1 MNENDNNNKGFRL
14 STFILAL
21 SFGGVLSVSALFGV
35 SSYLSAQRLVD
46 HEIRQSFDYRHRI
59 VQLNLNEKLSQIAA
73 RLSLLS
79 DLQPLIQAVGDSARS
94 DVDNFLFDVMQSD
107 EMRDLDVLIITN
119 QQGAVIGDASSLLS
133 PLSKLTGH
141 IYQNAP
147 RVFQKWSLVELDVS
161 SQKMALVYSV
171 PLIEGVYGQ
180 VIGAAYVAFA
190 LTENIQFSKRLM
202 AAADVARLYLTN
214 ETRILVKAG
223 SDPLGQDMDDTQVL
237 SLAKKANND
246 IIKVGDYVGA
256 SQDINIGVNG
266 GGKLNVITFMRRDT
280 AVDLMQEYRMSGLLL
295 IIGALITALCI
306 AYMIR
311 RLMRNSTLRLTAYVD
326 QVNKGDRAARFQAGP
341 VQEFNRLGDVVG
353 NMVATIHENERY
365 LTNLIDLA
373 PSPIIVWDEQGRMT
387 KFNRAAERM
396 MGFVVDAGQTPDVQD
411 IMAEIS
417 QSNELERKASIL
429 QRSLNG
435 EMIEGWEMAHRNFK
449 TAQINYISWSISPV
463 AFHSDGSVATV
474 LAQGLDITQRKRA
487 EKELQRINEE
497 LERRVTNRTRALE
510 DEIVERRH
518 IETELRNSEE
528 RFRDIAEASSDW
540 FWEMGPDLR
549 FSYMSDKA
557 MIVSGFMEEDII
569 GKTREE
575 LIGLTPEDCQQPKW
589 RAHIETM
596 ERREPFRAFEYTL
609 KNHHGD
615 KRVFRISGKPVFNS
629 LTGDFL
635 GYRGSG
641 RDVTEDY
648 LRAQEL
654 QIAKEEAENA
664 SQAKSEFLS
673 SMSHELR
680 TPLNGILGFAQL
692 LLMPKGNQLQ
702 DSQKEFINQILKAGN
717 HLLNLI
723 NEILDLAK
731 IEARK
736 VEISLEPVNPYN
748 VMEDVIDLLDGLA
761 HDRGIQLINEITEDN
776 TTMIYADFT
785 RLKQVLVNLGGNAIK
800 YNKERGLVRFT
811 CKYDAGL
818 DMVQFNVIDTGLGID
833 LKQKDELFVPFNR
846 LNAEFSE
853 IEGTGIGLAITDKLV
868 GLMGGEMGVDST
880 PGEGSCFWFRL
891 PVYKQVLSDGR
902 KGGAAFQ
909 EIETINPVLRRT
921 LKILYVEDNPSNS
934 ALMQDAL
941 TQSPNVELIIKRTA
955 EEGLAYIETDEVD
968 LLFLDINLPGMS
980 GWDMMEILRQK
991 QKFGDFPIIAVTA
1004 QAMRTDVVRA
1014 QTVGFADYLSKPINL
1029 KDVFD
1034 LIRKH
1039 TRVS

>member
-1 MNENDNNNKGFRL
+1 MNNNKGFRL
-14 STFILAL
+14 STLILAL
-21 SFGGVLSVSALFGV
+21 SFGGVLSVSTLFGI
-35 SSYLSAQRLVD
+35 SSYLSAQRLID
-46 HEIRQSFDYRHRI
+46 HEIHQSFDYRHRI
-59 VQLNLNEKLSQIAA
+59 VQLNLNEKLSQISA
-73 RLSLLS
+73 RVSLLS
-79 DLQPLIQAVGDSARS
+79 DLQPLIQAVGTGAKS
-94 DVDNFLFDVMQSD
+94 DAENALFDVMQSD
-107 EMRDLDVLIITN
+107 EMRDVDVLIVTN
-119 QQGAVIGDASSLLS
+119 HQGEIVGDASSLLS
-133 PLSKLTGH
+133 PLSKFTH
-141 IYQNAP
+141 KIYQNTP
-147 RVFQKWSLVELDVS
+147 HIFQKWSLVELDEP
-161 SQKMALVYSV
+161 SQTMALVYSV
-171 PLIEGVYGQ
+171 PLIEGQYGQ

-214 ETRILVKAG
+214 GKRILTKAG
-223 SDPLGQDMDDTQVL
+223 SDFLGQHMDDAQVL
-237 SLAKKANND
+237 ALAQKADTD
-246 IIKVGDYVGA
+246 IMKVGEYIGA
-256 SQDINIGVNG
+256 SQDIQVGVNG
-266 GGKLNVITFMRRDT
+266 GVKLNVITFMRRDT
-280 AVDLMQEYRMSGLLL
+280 AIDLMQEYRMNGLLL
-295 IIGALITALCI
+295 IVGALITALCI

-326 QVNKGDRAARFQAGP
+326 QVNKGDRTARFEAGP
-341 VQEFNRLGDVVG
+341 VLEFNRLGDVVG

-396 MGFVVDAGQTPDVQD
+396 MGFVVDAGQMPDVQD
-411 IMAEIS
+411 IMGAIS
-417 QSNELERKASIL
+417 QPDETDRKISVLE
-429 QRSLNG
+429 RSLNG
-435 EMIEGWEMAHRNFK
+435 EVIEGWEMAHRNFK
-449 TAQINYISWSISPV
+449 TAQMNYISWSISPV
-463 AFHSDGSVATV
+463 AFHQDGSVATI

-497 LERRVTNRTRALE
+497 LERRVANRTRALE
-510 DEIVERRH
+510 DEIVERRQ
-518 IETELRNSEE
+518 IEAELRNSEE
-528 RFRDIAEASSDW
+528 RFRDIAEAASDW

-557 MIVSGFMEEDII
+557 IMVSGFLKTEII

-575 LIGLTPEDCQQPKW
+575 LIGLTPEECQQPKW
-589 RAHIETM
+589 RAHIGAM

-609 KNHHGD
+609 KNSQGD
-615 KRVFRISGKPVFNS
+615 KRVFRISGKPIFNS
-629 LTGDFL
+629 ITGEFL

-664 SQAKSEFLS
+664 SQAKTEFLS

-748 VMEDVIDLLDGLA
+748 VMEDVIDLLGGLA
-761 HDRGIQLINEITEDN
+761 QDRGIQLINEITEDN

-800 YNKERGLVRFT
+800 YNKERGSVRFT
-811 CKYDAGL
+811 CAYDPDL
-818 DMVQFNVIDTGLGID
+818 DMVRFNVIDTGPGID

-853 IEGTGIGLAITDKLV
+853 VEGTGIGLAITDKLV
-868 GLMGGEMGVDST
+868 GLMGGKLGVDST
-880 PGEGSCFWFRL
+880 LGEGSCFWFCL
-891 PVYKQVLSDGR
+891 PVYNENLIGGR
-902 KGGAAFQ
+902 EALTTFH
-909 EIETINPVLRRT
+909 EIETIDTVLSFK
-921 LKILYVEDNPSNS
+921 LHILYVEDNPSNS

-941 TQSPNVELIIKRTA
+941 AQSPNVELIIKRTA
-955 EEGLAYIETDEVD
+955 EEGLAYIETHQVD

-1004 QAMRTDVVRA
+1004 QAMRADIVRA
-1014 QTVGFADYLSKPINL
+1014 QTVGFADYLSKPIHL

-1039 TRVS
+1039 TQVN

>member
-1 MNENDNNNKGFRL
+1 MKNNNNKGFRL

-21 SFGGVLSVSALFGV
+21 SFGGVLTVSALFGI
-35 SSYLSAQRLVD
+35 SSYLSAQRLID
-46 HEIRQSFDYRHRI
+46 HEIHQSFDYRHRI
-59 VQLNLNEKLSQIAA
+59 VQLNLNEMLSQIAA
-73 RLSLLS
+73 RVSLLS
-79 DLQPLIQAVGDSARS
+79 DLQPLIQAVGNGGKP
-94 DVDNFLFDVMQSD
+94 DVENFLFDVMQSD
-107 EMRDLDVLIITN
+107 EMRDLDVLIVTN
-119 QQGAVIGDASSLLS
+119 QQGEIIGDASSLLS
-133 PLSKLTGH
+133 PLSKFTH
-141 IYQNAP
+141 KIYQSTP
-147 RVFQKWSLVELDVS
+147 RVFQKWSLVELDAS
-161 SQKMALVYSV
+161 SQTMALVYSV
-171 PLIEGVYGQ
+171 PLIEGQYGQ
-180 VIGAAYVAFA
+180 VIGSAFVALA

-214 ETRILVKAG
+214 GKRILTKAG
-223 SDPLGQDMDDTQVL
+223 SDPLGQRMDDTQI
-237 SLAKKANND
+237 LALAQKADED
-246 IIKVGDYVGA
+246 IMKIGDYVGA
-256 SQDINIGVNG
+256 SQDIQLGVNG
-266 GGKLNVITFMRRDT
+266 GVKLNVITFMRRDT
-280 AVDLMQEYRMSGLLL
+280 AIDLMQEYRISGILL
-295 IIGALITALCI
+295 IVGALITALCI

-326 QVNKGDRAARFQAGP
+326 QVNKGDRAACFQAGP
-341 VQEFNRLGDVVG
+341 VREFNRLGDVVG
-353 NMVATIHENERY
+353 NMVTTIHENERY

-396 MGFVVDAGQTPDVQD
+396 MGFVVDAGQKPNIQD
-411 IMAEIS
+411 IMGAIS
-417 QSNELERKASIL
+417 QADETDRQISVLE
-429 QRSLNG
+429 RSLNG
-435 EMIEGWEMAHRNFK
+435 EVIEGWEMAHRNFK

-463 AFHSDGSVATV
+463 AFHRDGSVATI
-474 LAQGLDITQRKRA
+474 LAQGQDITQRKRA
-487 EKELQRINEE
+487 EKELYRINEE
-497 LERRVTNRTRALE
+497 LERRVTNRTQALE
-510 DEIVERRH
+510 DEIVERRL

-549 FSYMSDKA
+549 FRYMSDKA
-557 MIVSGFMEEDII
+557 MLVSGFLEEEII

-575 LIGLTPEDCQQPKW
+575 LVGLTPEECEHPKW
-589 RAHIETM
+589 RAHLATM

-609 KNHHGD
+609 KNRHGD
-615 KRVFRISGKPVFNS
+615 KRVFRISGKPIFNS
-629 LTGDFL
+629 LTGEFL

-664 SQAKSEFLS
+664 SQAKTEFLS

-702 DSQKEFINQILKAGN
+702 DSQKEFVNQILKAGN

-761 HDRGIQLINEITEDN
+761 HDRGIRLINDITEDN
-776 TTMIYADFT
+776 AVMVYADFT
-785 RLKQVLVNLGGNAIK
+785 RVKQVLVNLGGNAIK
-800 YNKERGLVRFT
+800 YNKDQGLVRFS
-811 CKYDAGL
+811 CAYDADL
-818 DMVQFNVIDTGLGID
+818 DMVQFNVIDTGPGID
-833 LKQKDELFVPFNR
+833 LKKKEELFVPFNR

-891 PVYKQVLSDGR
+891 PVYKQELIDGR
-902 KGGAAFQ
+902 KGLTDFHG
-909 EIETINPVLRRT
+909 IETVNPVLKRR
-921 LKILYVEDNPSNS
+921 LSILYVEDNPSNS
-934 ALMQDAL
+934 ILMHDAL
-941 TQSPNVELIIKRTA
+941 AQSPNIELIIKRTA
-955 EEGLAYIETDEVD
+955 EEGLAYIETHKID
-968 LLFLDINLPGMS
+968 LLFLDINLPRMS

-991 QKFGDFPIIAVTA
+991 QKFGEFPIIAVTA
-1004 QAMRTDVVRA
+1004 QAMRADIARA
-1014 QTVGFADYLSKPINL
+1014 QTAGFAGYLSKPIHL

-1039 TRVS
+1039 TQVD

>member
-1 MNENDNNNKGFRL
+1 MNNNKGFRL

-21 SFGGVLSVSALFGV
+21 SFGGVLSVSALFGI
-35 SSYLSAQRLVD
+35 SSYLSAQRLID

-59 VQLNLNEKLSQIAA
+59 VQLNLNETLSQIAA
-73 RLSLLS
+73 RVSLLS
-79 DLQPLIQAVGDSARS
+79 DLQPLIQAVENGGKP
-94 DVDNFLFDVMQSD
+94 DVENFLFDVMQSD
-107 EMRDLDVLIITN
+107 EMRDLDILIVTN
-119 QQGAVIGDASSLLS
+119 QQGKIVGDASSLLS
-133 PLSKLTGH
+133 PLSKFTH
-141 IYQNAP
+141 KIYPSTP
-147 RVFQKWSLVELDVS
+147 RVFQKWSLVELDAA
-161 SQKMALVYSV
+161 SQTMALVYSV
-171 PLIEGVYGQ
+171 PLIEGQYGQ
-180 VIGAAYVAFA
+180 VIGSAFVALA

-202 AAADVARLYLTN
+202 DAADVARLYLTN
-214 ETRILVKAG
+214 GERLLVKAG
-223 SDPLGQDMDDTQVL
+223 NDSFGQHMADAEVLALTQ
-237 SLAKKANND
+237 KANKD
-246 IIKVGDYVGA
+246 ILKVNDYVGA
-256 SQDINIGVNG
+256 SQDIQVGVNG
-266 GGKLNVITFMRRDT
+266 GVKLNVITFMRRDT
-280 AVDLMQEYRMSGLLL
+280 AIDLMQEYRMSGILLVV
-295 IIGALITALCI
+295 GALITALCI

-311 RLMRNSTLRLTAYVD
+311 RLMRNSTLRLTAYAD
-326 QVNKGDRAARFQAGP
+326 QVNKGDRTALFQAGP
-341 VQEFNRLGDVVG
+341 VLEFNRLGDVVG
-353 NMVATIHENERY
+353 NMVTTIHENERY

-396 MGFVVDAGQTPDVQD
+396 MGFVVDGDQKPDIQD
-411 IMAEIS
+411 IMGAIS
-417 QSNELERKASIL
+417 QADESERKISVL
-429 QRSLNG
+429 ERSLNG
-435 EMIEGWEMAHRNFK
+435 EVIDGWEMAHRNFK
-449 TAQINYISWSISPV
+449 TGQINYITWSISPV
-463 AFHSDGSVATV
+463 AFHQDGSVATV
-474 LAQGLDITQRKRA
+474 LAQGLDITQRKHA
-487 EKELQRINEE
+487 EKELHRINEE
-497 LERRVTNRTRALE
+497 LERRVANRTRALE
-510 DEIVERRH
+510 DEIVERRQ
-518 IETELRNSEE
+518 IEAELRNSEE

-557 MIVSGFMEEDII
+557 MMVSGFLEEEIM

-575 LIGLTPEDCQQPKW
+575 LIGLTPEDCLQPKW
-589 RAHIETM
+589 RAHLEAL

-609 KNHHGD
+609 KNRHGD

-629 LTGDFL
+629 LAGDFL

-654 QIAKEEAENA
+654 QTAKEEAENA
-664 SQAKSEFLS
+664 SQAKTEFLS

-761 HDRGIQLINEITEDN
+761 RDRGIQLINEITEDN

-800 YNKERGLVRFT
+800 YNKDQGLVRFT
-811 CKYDAGL
+811 CAYDADL
-818 DMVQFNVIDTGLGID
+818 DMVQFNVIDTGPGID
-833 LKQKDELFVPFNR
+833 PKKKEELFVPFNR

-868 GLMGGEMGVDST
+868 GLMGGELGVDSS

-891 PVYKQVLSDGR
+891 PVYKQALIDRR
-902 KGGAAFQ
+902 KGFTAFHG
-909 EIETINPVLRRT
+909 IETVNPVLKRT
-921 LKILYVEDNPSNS
+921 LSILYVEDNPSNS
-934 ALMQDAL
+934 TLMQDAL
-941 TQSPNVELIIKRTA
+941 AQSPNIELIIKRTA
-955 EEGLAYIETDEVD
+955 EEGLAYIETHDVD
-968 LLFLDINLPGMS
+968 LLFLDINLPRMS

-991 QKFGDFPIIAVTA
+991 QQIGDFPIIAVTA
-1004 QAMRTDVVRA
+1004 QAMRADIARA
-1014 QTVGFADYLSKPINL
+1014 QTVGFADYLSKPIHL

-1039 TRVS
+1039 TQVS

>member
-1 MNENDNNNKGFRL
+1 MNNNKGFRL

-21 SFGGVLSVSALFGV
+21 SFGGVLSVSALFGI
-35 SSYLSAQRLVD
+35 SSYMSAQRLID

-73 RLSLLS
+73 RVSFLS
-79 DLQPLIQAVGDSARS
+79 DLQPLIQAVGNGGKP
-94 DVDNFLFDVMQSD
+94 DVENFLFDVMQSD
-107 EMRDLDVLIITN
+107 EMRDLDVLIVTN
-119 QQGAVIGDASSLLS
+119 QQGEIVGDASSFLS
-133 PLSKLTGH
+133 PLSKFTDK
-141 IYQNAP
+141 IYQSTP
-147 RVFQKWSLVELDVS
+147 RVFQKWSLVELDAA
-161 SQKMALVYSV
+161 SQTMALVYSV
-171 PLIEGVYGQ
+171 PLIEGQYGQ
-180 VIGAAYVAFA
+180 VIGSAFVALA

-202 AAADVARLYLTN
+202 AAADVARLYLT
-214 ETRILVKAG
+214 TGKRILTKAG
-223 SDPLGQDMDDTQVL
+223 SDSLGQHLDDAQVL
-237 SLAKKANND
+237 ALAQEANKD
-246 IIKVGDYVGA
+246 IMKVGDYVGA
-256 SQDINIGVNG
+256 SQDIQIGVNG
-266 GGKLNVITFMRRDT
+266 GVKLNVITFMRRDT
-280 AVDLMQEYRMSGLLL
+280 AIDLMQEYRMSGILLVV
-295 IIGALITALCI
+295 GALITALCI

-326 QVNKGDRAARFQAGP
+326 QVNKGDRTVRFQAGP
-341 VQEFNRLGDVVG
+341 VREFNRLGDVVG

-396 MGFVVDAGQTPDVQD
+396 MGFVIDAGQTPHIQD
-411 IMAEIS
+411 IMGAIVQPDES
-417 QSNELERKASIL
+417 ERKISVL
-429 QRSLNG
+429 ERSLNG
-435 EMIEGWEMAHRNFK
+435 EVIDGWEMAHRNFK
-449 TAQINYISWSISPV
+449 TAQINYITWSISPV
-463 AFHSDGSVATV
+463 AFHRDGSVATV
-474 LAQGLDITQRKRA
+474 LAQGLDITQRKHA
-487 EKELQRINEE
+487 EKELHRINEE
-497 LERRVTNRTRALE
+497 LERRVANRTRALE
-510 DEIVERRH
+510 DEIVERRQ
-518 IETELRNSEE
+518 IEAELRNSEE

-557 MIVSGFMEEDII
+557 MMVSGFLEDEIM

-575 LIGLTPEDCQQPKW
+575 LIGLTPQDCEQPKW
-589 RAHIETM
+589 RAHLGTLA
-596 ERREPFRAFEYTL
+596 RREPFRAFEYTL
-609 KNHHGD
+609 KNRHGE

-641 RDVTEDY
+641 RDVTEEY

-654 QIAKEEAENA
+654 QTAKEEAENA
-664 SQAKSEFLS
+664 SQAKTEFLS

-692 LLMPKGNQLQ
+692 LLMPKGSQLQ

-736 VEISLEPVNPYN
+736 VEISLEPVHPYN
-748 VMEDVIDLLDGLA
+748 VMEDVIDLLEGLA

-776 TTMIYADFT
+776 TTLIYADFT

-800 YNKERGLVRFT
+800 YNKDQGIVRFT
-811 CKYDAGL
+811 CAYDAGL
-818 DMVQFNVIDTGLGID
+818 DMVQFNVIDTGPGID
-833 LKQKDELFVPFNR
+833 LKKKEELFVPFNR

-868 GLMGGEMGVDST
+868 GLMGGELGVDST

-891 PVYKQVLSDGR
+891 PVYKQKLIDGR
-902 KGGAAFQ
+902 KGLTAFHG
-909 EIETINPVLRRT
+909 IETINPVLKRT
-921 LKILYVEDNPSNS
+921 LSILYVEDNPSNS
-934 ALMQDAL
+934 TLMQDAL
-941 TQSPNVELIIKRTA
+941 AQSPNIELIIKRTA
-955 EEGLAYIETDEVD
+955 EEGLAYIETHDVD
-968 LLFLDINLPGMS
+968 LLFLDMNLPRMS

-991 QKFGDFPIIAVTA
+991 QQIGDFPIIAVTA
-1004 QAMRTDVVRA
+1004 QAMRADIARA
-1014 QTVGFADYLSKPINL
+1014 QTVGFTDYLSKPINL
-1029 KDVFD
+1029 KDVFG

-1039 TRVS
+1039 TQVN

>member
-1 MNENDNNNKGFRL
+1 MNNNKGFRL

-21 SFGGVLSVSALFGV
+21 SFGGVLSVSALFGI
-35 SSYLSAQRLVD
+35 SSYLSAQRLID

-59 VQLNLNEKLSQIAA
+59 VQLNLNETLSQIAA
-73 RLSLLS
+73 RVSLLS
-79 DLQPLIQAVGDSARS
+79 DLQPLIQAVENGGKP
-94 DVDNFLFDVMQSD
+94 DVENFLFDVMQSD
-107 EMRDLDVLIITN
+107 EMRDLDILIVTN
-119 QQGAVIGDASSLLS
+119 QQGKIVGDASSLLS
-133 PLSKLTGH
+133 PLSKFTH
-141 IYQNAP
+141 KIYPSTP
-147 RVFQKWSLVELDVS
+147 RVFQKWSLVELDAA
-161 SQKMALVYSV
+161 SQTMALVYSV
-171 PLIEGVYGQ
+171 PLIEGQYGQ
-180 VIGAAYVAFA
+180 VIGSAFVALA

-202 AAADVARLYLTN
+202 DAADVARLYLTN
-214 ETRILVKAG
+214 GERLLVKAG
-223 SDPLGQDMDDTQVL
+223 SDSFGQHMADAEVL
-237 SLAKKANND
+237 ALAQKANKD
-246 IIKVGDYVGA
+246 ILKVNDYVGA
-256 SQDINIGVNG
+256 SQDIQVGVNG
-266 GGKLNVITFMRRDT
+266 GVKLNVITFMRRDT
-280 AVDLMQEYRMSGLLL
+280 AIDLMQEYRMSGILLVV
-295 IIGALITALCI
+295 GALITALCI

-311 RLMRNSTLRLTAYVD
+311 RLMRNSTLRLTAYAD
-326 QVNKGDRAARFQAGP
+326 QVNKGDRTARFQAGP
-341 VQEFNRLGDVVG
+341 VLEFNRLGDVVG
-353 NMVATIHENERY
+353 NMVTTIHENERY

-396 MGFVVDAGQTPDVQD
+396 MGFVVDGDQKPDIQD
-411 IMAEIS
+411 IMGAIS
-417 QSNELERKASIL
+417 QADESERKISVL
-429 QRSLNG
+429 ERSLNG
-435 EMIEGWEMAHRNFK
+435 EVIDGWEMAHRNFK
-449 TAQINYISWSISPV
+449 TAQINYITWSISPV
-463 AFHSDGSVATV
+463 AFHKDGSVATV
-474 LAQGLDITQRKRA
+474 LAQGLDITQRKHA
-487 EKELQRINEE
+487 EKELHRINEE
-497 LERRVTNRTRALE
+497 LERRVANRTRALE
-510 DEIVERRH
+510 DEIVERRQ
-518 IETELRNSEE
+518 IEAELRNSEE

-557 MIVSGFMEEDII
+557 MMVSGFLEEEII

-575 LIGLTPEDCQQPKW
+575 LIGLTPEDGQQPKW
-589 RAHIETM
+589 RAHLEAL

-609 KNHHGD
+609 KNRHGD

-654 QIAKEEAENA
+654 QTAKEEAENA
-664 SQAKSEFLS
+664 SQAKTEFLS

-761 HDRGIQLINEITEDN
+761 RDRGIQLINEITEDN

-800 YNKERGLVRFT
+800 YNKDQGLVRFT
-811 CKYDAGL
+811 CAYDANL
-818 DMVQFNVIDTGLGID
+818 DMVQFNVIDTGPGID
-833 LKQKDELFVPFNR
+833 PKKKEELFVPFNR

-868 GLMGGEMGVDST
+868 GLMGGELGVDSS

-891 PVYKQVLSDGR
+891 PVYKQALIDRR
-902 KGGAAFQ
+902 KGFTAFHG
-909 EIETINPVLRRT
+909 IETVNPVLKRT
-921 LKILYVEDNPSNS
+921 LSILYVEDNPSNS
-934 ALMQDAL
+934 TLMQDAL
-941 TQSPNVELIIKRTA
+941 AQSPNIELIIKRTA
-955 EEGLAYIETDEVD
+955 EEGLAYIETHDVD
-968 LLFLDINLPGMS
+968 LLFLDINLPRMS

-991 QKFGDFPIIAVTA
+991 QQIGDFPIIAVTA
-1004 QAMRTDVVRA
+1004 QAMRADIARA
-1014 QTVGFADYLSKPINL
+1014 QTVGFADYLSKPIHL

-1039 TRVS
+1039 TQVS